1 MTAFDTAWD
10 LLKAKPPIR
19 NEKEYA
25 QHGSFSYLCPECGGH
40 AEPFV
45 QNYAPPLQY
54 QEPYLFGF
62 ICDGI
67 RDYETEV
74 DERYWDDDNQY
85 RWNYSPPLSVIKPCG
100 WKFMLSNPVK
110 WTGHTEADYK

>member
-1 MTAFDTAWD
+1 MVSAFDTAWA

-19 NEKEYA
+19 DEKEYA

-40 AEPFV
+40 ADPIV

-62 ICDGI
+62 KCDGI
-67 RDYETEV
+67 KDYETEV
-74 DERYWDDDNQY
+74 DEFFWNDDDQPAW
-85 RWNYSPPLSVIKPCG
+85 RHEPAASVIEPCG
-100 WKFMLSNPVK
+100 WKYMF
-110 WTGHTEADYK
+110 TEPKRWGGDWRDDL